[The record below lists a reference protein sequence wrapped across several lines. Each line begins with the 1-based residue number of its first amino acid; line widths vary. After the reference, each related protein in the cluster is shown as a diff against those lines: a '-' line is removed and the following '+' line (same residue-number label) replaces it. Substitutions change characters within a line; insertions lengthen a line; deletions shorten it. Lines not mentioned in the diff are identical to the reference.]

1 MKIQFVNLILL
12 TIAHIILKEL
22 IGKWSLIE
30 VYSWTASILKW
41 GRNLYGRHELLPLD
55 VLRNKILKT
64 LHYWEIIEIVSV
76 IVIFLDLWW
85 IVVKVLNFIWNAA
98 LKIVDLILVMRIDWL
113 LAFILFIIFI
123 FQENFCNFCLEFW
136 SFQLLGLIAFLWI
149 FLLSFLIFKL
159 IILKKLLWLIR
170 AQLINIFHLWILLI
184 D

>member
-1 MKIQFVNLILL
+1 
-12 TIAHIILKEL
+12 
-22 IGKWSLIE
+22 
-30 VYSWTASILKW
+30 
-41 GRNLYGRHELLPLD
+41 
-55 VLRNKILKT
+55 
-64 LHYWEIIEIVSV
+64 
-76 IVIFLDLWW
+76 
-85 IVVKVLNFIWNAA
+85 LNFIWNAA